1 MKPIGGFF
9 ELEIGGGGTALHAGA
24 LGLCSGRACLLKI
37 LELARPARAW
47 VPFYICDSALS
58 PFARAGVEVAFYAIG
73 ETLDPLLP
81 AGVPAGG
88 DLVMVVNYFGVKT
101 RTAAALVAQHPRR
114 VIVDDTHAFFSKG
127 YEGGWSFNSARKFFG
142 VPDGG
147 YAYGPGV
154 EPHDYP
160 RPPSVRY
167 DHLVNRLLGNQQLA
181 FDQYRES
188 EANVPGELWRMSR
201 LAERLL
207 DRVDYAAARDARRRN
222 FTALHLRFAPRNL
235 LRVDLTAAADETPY
249 CYPLLCDR
257 PVPWDAL
264 WRCGVYAP
272 ALWPDVGARAGAERY
287 AWESALHQRLLPLP
301 IDHRY
306 GPDDLDRLSSAVNG
320 VMQW

>member
-9 ELEIGGGGTALHAGA
+9 ELEIGGGGHAWHAGTLA
-24 LGLCSGRACLLKI
+24 LCSGRACLSKI
-37 LELARPARAW
+37 LECARPARAW

-58 PFARAGVEVAFYAIG
+58 PFARAGVEVAFYAID
-73 ETLDPLLP
+73 ESLDPLLP
-81 AGVPAGG
+81 VGVPAGG
-88 DLVMVVNYFGVKT
+88 DLVMAVNYFGVKT

-147 YAYGPGV
+147 YAYGPGI
-154 EPHDYP
+154 EPHEYP
-160 RPPSVRY
+160 RPPCVRY

-181 FDQYRES
+181 FEQYRES
-188 EANVPGELWRMSR
+188 EANVPGELWGMSR

-207 DRVDYAAARDARRRN
+207 DRVDYGAAGDARRRN
-222 FTALHLRFAPRNL
+222 FAALHARFTRRNG
-235 LRVDLTAAADETPY
+235 LRVDLTAVENETPY

-264 WRCGVYAP
+264 WRRGVYAP
-272 ALWPDVGARAGAERY
+272 ALWTDVAARAGAERFT
-287 AWESALHQRLLPLP
+287 WESSLQRHLLPLP

-306 GPDDLDRLSSAVNG
+306 GPGDLDSLSSAVDA